1 MSAIPKVFRAGD
13 GVSWTETEIDPAA
26 TSPTAYL
33 RTSAGAAP
41 NQYLGGT
48 TAGGLVIAATPSSSV
63 TNGWQFLI
71 SSVDSAAMPAG
82 DWQAQIVATLAGQQ
96 QTIRVSSFSVLPSLA
111 FTGTPTAFETRSQA
125 QIDLDA
131 VEAAIRAL
139 TSGAQEYWVGTG
151 GGGRRV
157 RRADLAELIAWR
169 DRLVAK
175 VKAEARAEDEANG
188 RNSERGIFVRFT

>member
-33 RTSAGAAP
+33 RTSQAGA
-41 NQYLGGT
+41 G
-48 TAGGLVIAATPSSSV
+48 AGLAIAGTPSQSV
-63 TNGWQFLI
+63 ANGWQFLI
-71 SSVDSAAMPAG
+71 SSVDSAAMPIG
-82 DWQAQIVATLAGQQ
+82 DWQAQVVATLAGQR
-96 QTIRVSSFSVLPSLA
+96 QTIRVTSFSVLPSLA

-131 VEAAIRAL
+131 VEVAIRAL
-139 TSGAQEYWVGTG
+139 TTGAQEYWIGTG

-188 RNSERGIFVRFT
+188 RNSERGVFVRFT